1 MIWKRL
7 TFRGGLERD
16 VCSSF
21 PSNRFDM
28 APLWYVVPLL
38 IELPR
43 STGSE
48 DGRDWGVP
56 AKYIEA
62 FPFPGRA
69 AGRRLTITED
79 DRGIIWESSLCSSV
93 GRTGEYSRLERKA
106 FKNTCLVWRWHRR
119 YEGQSH
125 WPYPYCWQVWFHA
138 SSQRQICQCHRRSLA
153 TRPSL
158 NWICKKQKMP
168 YVLKQSLIQLEK
180 WLDELGRTTTR
191 WIRSWLKNL

>member
-1 MIWKRL
+1 MVWKRL
-7 TFRGGLERD
+7 TFRGALERD

-79 DRGIIWESSLCSSV
+79 ERGIICESSLCSTV
-93 GRTGEYSRLERKA
+93 GGTGKYRENFFQDHLPCLEVASKI
-106 FKNTCLVWRWHRR
+106 WR
-119 YEGQSH
+119 SK
-125 WPYPYCWQVWFHA
+125 
-138 SSQRQICQCHRRSLA
+138 SLA
-153 TRPSL
+153 LPILLASMISRFKSKTDMPVPSKVTRDSSFLEL
-158 NWICKKQKMP
+158 N
-168 YVLKQSLIQLEK
+168 L
-180 WLDELGRTTTR
+180 
-191 WIRSWLKNL
+191 